1 MKRILLVCAL
11 IASTFALQFG
21 GGIASANTQVTPAA
35 QSVSGVVGTPIS
47 ATTAYTV
54 TGISGTKVFVISPT
68 LPAGLSINTSTGVVS
83 GTPSAASVAANY
95 TVTVSDGATSATAII
110 TIGVSG
116 TATLSP
122 STQTVT
128 GRVGAAITVTTAF
141 TSTGLGTR
149 YFSIAPA
156 LPAGLVF
163 SSSTGVLSGT
173 ATAARGATTYVVTAA
188 DGTNY
193 AVATMRLTISAV
205 PLMTPASQAVSGVV
219 GTAIATT
226 SVFVAPTLTD
236 TSGTKTFTVSPALP
250 AGLTLNA
257 ATGTVSGTPTAVSTQ
272 TTYIV
277 TGTDGTNSSANFAT
291 STLTVVVAAPA
302 AATTT
307 TTTTVPTST
316 QGCLAS
322 TVAGRISS
330 TVDVANSALPSTQFA
345 CSMRIAIRPTKA
357 VVVAVAH
364 QGTTVNKTVASYS
377 VVLKRLNGGS
387 IVRPLAMGT
396 TPSVLRANYK
406 RLIAGTW
413 SVTIT
418 AFSATGATV
427 ATYNSASFRVG

>member
-1 MKRILLVCAL
+1 MKRILLVSA
-11 IASTFALQFG
+11 IIVSTFALQLG
-21 GGIASANTQVTPAA
+21 GGTALAITQVTPAA
-35 QSVSGVVGTPIS
+35 QSVSGVVGTAIS

-68 LPAGLSINTSTGVVS
+68 LPAGLTMNSSTGVVS
-83 GTPSAASVAANY
+83 GTPTASSVASNY
-95 TVTVSDGATSATAII
+95 TVTVSDGATSATATI
-110 TIGVSG
+110 TIAVSG

-122 STQTVT
+122 GTQTVT
-128 GRVGAAITVTTAF
+128 GRVGAAITATTAF

-173 ATAARGATTYVVTAA
+173 ATAAKEATTYVVTAA

-205 PLMTPASQAVSGVV
+205 PVMTPASQSVSGVV

-226 SVFVAPTLTD
+226 SVLVAPTLTD

-257 ATGTVSGTPTAVSTQ
+257 TTGAVSGTPTAVSTQ

-277 TGTDGTNSSANFAT
+277 TSTDGTNFAT
-291 STLTVVVAAPA
+291 STLTVVVAAT
-302 AATTT
+302 TTT

-316 QGCLAS
+316 QGCLAP
-322 TVAGRISS
+322 TISGKIS
-330 TVDVANSALPSTQFA
+330 NTVDVANSALPSTQFA

-387 IVRPLAMGT
+387 IVRPLTMGT
-396 TPSVLRANYK
+396 TPSVLRANYT
-406 RLIAGTW
+406 RLKAGTW

-427 ATYNSASFRVG
+427 ATYDSASFRVG

>member
-11 IASTFALQFG
+11 IASTFALQLG

-35 QSVSGVVGTPIS
+35 QSVSGVVGTAIS

-95 TVTVSDGATSATAII
+95 TVTVSDGATSATATI
-110 TIGVSG
+110 TIAVSG

-122 STQTVT
+122 GTQTVT
-128 GRVGAAITVTTAF
+128 GRVGAAITATTAF

-163 SSSTGVLSGT
+163 SSSTGVLSGS
-173 ATAARGATTYVVTAA
+173 ATAAKEATTYVVTAA

-205 PLMTPASQAVSGVV
+205 PVMTPASQAVSGVV

-226 SVFVAPTLTD
+226 SVFAAPTVT
-236 TSGTKTFTVSPALP
+236 GTKTFTVSPALP

-277 TGTDGTNSSANFAT
+277 TATDGTNFAT
-291 STLTVVVAAPA
+291 STLTIVVAATA
-302 AATTT
+302 AAT

-322 TVAGRISS
+322 TVAGRIRN

-364 QGTTVNKTVASYS
+364 QGTTINKTVASYS

-387 IVRPLAMGT
+387 IVRPLTMGT
-396 TPSVLRANYK
+396 APSVLRANYP

-427 ATYNSASFRVG
+427 ATYNSTSFRVG

>member
-11 IASTFALQFG
+11 IASTFALQLG

-95 TVTVSDGATSATAII
+95 TVTVSDGATSATATI
-110 TIGVSG
+110 TIAVSG

-122 STQTVT
+122 GTQTVT
-128 GRVGAAITVTTAF
+128 GRVGAAITATTAF

-173 ATAARGATTYVVTAA
+173 ATAAKEATTYVVTAA

-205 PLMTPASQAVSGVV
+205 PVMTPASQAISGVV

-226 SVFVAPTLTD
+226 SVFAAPTVT
-236 TSGTKTFTVSPALP
+236 GTKTFTVSPALP
-250 AGLTLNA
+250 TGLTLS
-257 ATGTVSGTPTAVSTQ
+257 ATTGAVSGTPTAVSTQ

-277 TGTDGTNSSANFAT
+277 TSTDGTNFAT
-291 STLTVVVAAPA
+291 STLTVVVAAT
-302 AATTT
+302 ATATT

-316 QGCLAS
+316 QGCLAP
-322 TVAGRISS
+322 TISGKIS
-330 TVDVANSALPSTQFA
+330 NTVDVANSALPSTQFA

-387 IVRPLAMGT
+387 IVRPLTMGT
-396 TPSVLRANYK
+396 TPSVLRANYT
-406 RLIAGTW
+406 RLKAGTW

-427 ATYNSASFRVG
+427 ATYDSASFRVG

>member
-1 MKRILLVCAL
+1 MKRILLVSA
-11 IASTFALQFG
+11 IIVSTFALQLG
-21 GGIASANTQVTPAA
+21 GGTALAITQVTPAA
-35 QSVSGVVGTPIS
+35 QSVSGVVGTAIS

-68 LPAGLSINTSTGVVS
+68 LPAGLTMNSSTGVVS
-83 GTPSAASVAANY
+83 GTPTASSVASNY
-95 TVTVSDGATSATAII
+95 TVTVSDGATSATATI
-110 TIGVSG
+110 TIAVSG

-122 STQTVT
+122 GTQTVT
-128 GRVGAAITVTTAF
+128 GRVGAAITATTAF

-173 ATAARGATTYVVTAA
+173 ATAAKEATTYVVTAA

-205 PLMTPASQAVSGVV
+205 PVMTPASQAISGVV

-226 SVFVAPTLTD
+226 SVFAAPTVT
-236 TSGTKTFTVSPALP
+236 GTKTFTVSPALP
-250 AGLTLNA
+250 TGLTLS
-257 ATGTVSGTPTAVSTQ
+257 ATTGAVSGTPTAVSTQ

-277 TGTDGTNSSANFAT
+277 TSTDGTNFAT
-291 STLTVVVAAPA
+291 STLTVVVAAT
-302 AATTT
+302 ATATT

-316 QGCLAS
+316 QGCLAPTLS
-322 TVAGRISS
+322 GKISN

-387 IVRPLAMGT
+387 IVRPLTMGT
-396 TPSVLRANYK
+396 TPSVLRANYT
-406 RLIAGTW
+406 RLKAGTW

-427 ATYNSASFRVG
+427 ATYDSASFRVG

>member
-1 MKRILLVCAL
+1 MKRIFLVCAL
-11 IASTFALQFG
+11 IASTFALQLG

-95 TVTVSDGATSATAII
+95 TVTVSDGSTSATATI
-110 TIGVSG
+110 TIAVSG

-122 STQTVT
+122 GTQTVT
-128 GRVGAAITVTTAF
+128 GRVGAAITATTAF

-156 LPAGLVF
+156 LPPGLVF
-163 SSSTGVLSGT
+163 SSSTGVLSGA

-277 TGTDGTNSSANFAT
+277 TATDGTNFAT
-291 STLTVVVAAPA
+291 STLTIVVAATA
-302 AATTT
+302 AAT

-322 TVAGRISS
+322 TVAGRIRN

-364 QGTTVNKTVASYS
+364 QGTTINKTVASYS

-387 IVRPLAMGT
+387 IVRPLTMGT
-396 TPSVLRANYK
+396 APSVLRANYP

-427 ATYNSASFRVG
+427 ATYNSTSFRVG

>member
-11 IASTFALQFG
+11 IASTFALQLG
-21 GGIASANTQVTPAA
+21 SGIASANTQVTPAA

-205 PLMTPASQAVSGVV
+205 PVMTPASQAVSGVV

-226 SVFVAPTLTD
+226 SVFAAPTVT
-236 TSGTKTFTVSPALP
+236 GTKTFTVSPALP

-272 TTYIV
+272 TTYVI

-291 STLTVVVAAPA
+291 STLTIVVAATA
-302 AATTT
+302 AATTK
-307 TTTTVPTST
+307 TTVPTSA

-322 TVAGRISS
+322 TVKGRIRN

-364 QGTTVNKTVASYS
+364 QGTTINKTVASYS

-387 IVRPLAMGT
+387 IVRPLTMGT
-396 TPSVLRANYK
+396 APSVLRANYP

-427 ATYNSASFRVG
+427 ATYNSTSFRVG

>member
-1 MKRILLVCAL
+1 MCAL
-11 IASTFALQFG
+11 IASTFALQLG

-128 GRVGAAITVTTAF
+128 GRVGAAITATTAF

-156 LPAGLVF
+156 LPPGLVF
-163 SSSTGVLSGT
+163 SSSTGVLSGA

-272 TTYIV
+272 TTYVI

-291 STLTVVVAAPA
+291 STLTIVVAATA
-302 AATTT
+302 AATTK
-307 TTTTVPTST
+307 TTVPTSA

-322 TVAGRISS
+322 TVKGRIRN

-364 QGTTVNKTVASYS
+364 QGTTINKTVASYS

-387 IVRPLAMGT
+387 IVRPLTMGT
-396 TPSVLRANYK
+396 APSVLRANYP

-427 ATYNSASFRVG
+427 ATYNSTSFRVG

>member
-1 MKRILLVCAL
+1 MKRILLVSA
-11 IASTFALQFG
+11 IIVSTFALQLG
-21 GGIASANTQVTPAA
+21 GGTALAITQVTPAA
-35 QSVSGVVGTPIS
+35 QSVSGVVGTAIS

-68 LPAGLSINTSTGVVS
+68 LPAGLTMNSSTGVVS
-83 GTPSAASVAANY
+83 GTPTASSVASNY
-95 TVTVSDGATSATAII
+95 TVTVSDGATSATATI
-110 TIGVSG
+110 TIAVSG

-122 STQTVT
+122 GTQTVT
-128 GRVGAAITVTTAF
+128 GRVGAAITATTAF

-173 ATAARGATTYVVTAA
+173 ATAAKEATTYVVTAA

-205 PLMTPASQAVSGVV
+205 PVMTPASQSVSGVV

-226 SVFVAPTLTD
+226 SVLVAPTLTD

-257 ATGTVSGTPTAVSTQ
+257 TTGAVSGTPTAVSTQ
-272 TTYIV
+272 TTYII

-291 STLTVVVAAPA
+291 STLTIVVAAT
-302 AATTT
+302 ATA
-307 TTTTVPTST
+307 TVPTST
-316 QGCLAS
+316 QGCLAPTLS
-322 TVAGRISS
+322 GKISN

-377 VVLKRLNGGS
+377 VVLKRLNGSS
-387 IVRPLAMGT
+387 IVRPLTMGT
-396 TPSVLRANYK
+396 TPSVLRANYT
-406 RLIAGTW
+406 RLKAGTW

-427 ATYNSASFRVG
+427 ATYDSASFRVG

>member
-11 IASTFALQFG
+11 IASTFALQLG

-35 QSVSGVVGTPIS
+35 QSVSGVVGTAVS
-47 ATTAYTV
+47 ATTAYTI

-68 LPAGLSINTSTGVVS
+68 LPAGLSINTATGVVS

-95 TVTVSDGATSATAII
+95 TVTVSDGSTSATATI
-110 TIGVSG
+110 TIAVSG

-122 STQTVT
+122 GTQTVT
-128 GRVGAAITVTTAF
+128 GRVGAAITATTAF

-163 SSSTGVLSGT
+163 SSSTGVLSGS
-173 ATAARGATTYVVTAA
+173 ATAAKEATTYVVTAA

-205 PLMTPASQAVSGVV
+205 PVMTPASQAVSGVV

-226 SVFVAPTLTD
+226 SVFAAPTVT
-236 TSGTKTFTVSPALP
+236 GTKTFTVSPALP

-277 TGTDGTNSSANFAT
+277 TATDGTNFAT
-291 STLTVVVAAPA
+291 STLTIVVAATA
-302 AATTT
+302 AAT

-322 TVAGRISS
+322 TVAGRIRN

-364 QGTTVNKTVASYS
+364 QGTTINKTVASYS

-387 IVRPLAMGT
+387 IVRPLTMGT
-396 TPSVLRANYK
+396 APSVLRANYP

-427 ATYNSASFRVG
+427 ATYNSTSFRVG

>member
-11 IASTFALQFG
+11 IASTFALQLG

-128 GRVGAAITVTTAF
+128 GRVGAAITATTAF

-156 LPAGLVF
+156 LPPGLVF

-205 PLMTPASQAVSGVV
+205 PVMTPASQAVSGVV

-272 TTYIV
+272 TTYII

-291 STLTVVVAAPA
+291 STLTIVVAATA
-302 AATTT
+302 AATTK
-307 TTTTVPTST
+307 TTVPTSA

-322 TVAGRISS
+322 TVKGRIRN

-364 QGTTVNKTVASYS
+364 QGTTINKTVASYS

-387 IVRPLAMGT
+387 IVRPLTMGT
-396 TPSVLRANYK
+396 APSVLRANYP

-427 ATYNSASFRVG
+427 ATYNSTSFRVG

>member
-291 STLTVVVAAPA
+291 STLTIVVAATA
-302 AATTT
+302 AATTK
-307 TTTTVPTST
+307 TTVPTSA

-322 TVAGRISS
+322 TVKGRIRN

-364 QGTTVNKTVASYS
+364 QGTTINKTVASYS

-387 IVRPLAMGT
+387 IVRPLTMGT
-396 TPSVLRANYK
+396 APSVLRANYP

-427 ATYNSASFRVG
+427 ATYNSTSFRVG

>member
-11 IASTFALQFG
+11 IASTFALQLG

-128 GRVGAAITVTTAF
+128 GRVGAAITATTAF

-156 LPAGLVF
+156 LPPGLVF

-257 ATGTVSGTPTAVSTQ
+257 ATGTVSGTPTAVSPQ
-272 TTYIV
+272 TTYVI

-291 STLTVVVAAPA
+291 STLTIVVAAPA
-302 AATTT
+302 AATTK
-307 TTTTVPTST
+307 TTVPTSA

-322 TVAGRISS
+322 TVKGRIRN

-364 QGTTVNKTVASYS
+364 QGTTINKTVASYS

-387 IVRPLAMGT
+387 IVRPLTMGT
-396 TPSVLRANYK
+396 APSVLRANYP
-406 RLIAGTW
+406 RLKAGTW
-413 SVTIT
+413 SVTVT

>member
-226 SVFVAPTLTD
+226 RVFVAPTLTD

-272 TTYIV
+272 TTYVI

-291 STLTVVVAAPA
+291 STLTIVVAATA
-302 AATTT
+302 AATTK
-307 TTTTVPTST
+307 TTVPTSA

-322 TVAGRISS
+322 TVKGRIRN

-364 QGTTVNKTVASYS
+364 QGTTINKTVASYS

-387 IVRPLAMGT
+387 IVRPLTMGT
-396 TPSVLRANYK
+396 APSVLRANYP

-427 ATYNSASFRVG
+427 ATYNSTSFRVG

>member
-1 MKRILLVCAL
+1 MKRILLVSA
-11 IASTFALQFG
+11 IIVSTFALQLG
-21 GGIASANTQVTPAA
+21 GGTALAITQVTPAA
-35 QSVSGVVGTPIS
+35 QSVSGVVGTAIS

-68 LPAGLSINTSTGVVS
+68 LPAGLTMNSSTGVVS
-83 GTPSAASVAANY
+83 GTPTASSVASNY
-95 TVTVSDGATSATAII
+95 TVTVSDGATSATATI
-110 TIGVSG
+110 TIAVSG

-122 STQTVT
+122 GTQTVT
-128 GRVGAAITVTTAF
+128 GRVGAAITATTAF

-173 ATAARGATTYVVTAA
+173 ATAAKGATTYVVTAA

-205 PLMTPASQAVSGVV
+205 PVMTPASQAISGVV

-226 SVFVAPTLTD
+226 SVFAAPTVT
-236 TSGTKTFTVSPALP
+236 GTKTFTVSPALP
-250 AGLTLNA
+250 TGLTLS
-257 ATGTVSGTPTAVSTQ
+257 ATTGAVSGTPTAVSTQ

-277 TGTDGTNSSANFAT
+277 TSTDGTNFAT
-291 STLTVVVAAPA
+291 STLTVVVAAT
-302 AATTT
+302 TTT

-316 QGCLAS
+316 QGCLAP
-322 TVAGRISS
+322 TISGKIS
-330 TVDVANSALPSTQFA
+330 NTVDVANSALPSTQFA

-387 IVRPLAMGT
+387 IVRPLTMGT
-396 TPSVLRANYK
+396 TPSVLRANYT
-406 RLIAGTW
+406 RLKAGTW

-427 ATYNSASFRVG
+427 ATYDSASFRVG

>member
-11 IASTFALQFG
+11 IASTFALQLG

-128 GRVGAAITVTTAF
+128 GRVGAAITATTAF

-156 LPAGLVF
+156 LPPGLVF

-272 TTYIV
+272 TTYVI

-291 STLTVVVAAPA
+291 STLTIVVAATAA
-302 AATTT
+302 AATTK
-307 TTTTVPTST
+307 TTVPTSA

-322 TVAGRISS
+322 TVKGRIRN

-364 QGTTVNKTVASYS
+364 QGTTINKTVASYS

-387 IVRPLAMGT
+387 IVRPLTMGT
-396 TPSVLRANYK
+396 APSVLRANYP

-427 ATYNSASFRVG
+427 ATYNSTSFRVG

>member
-11 IASTFALQFG
+11 IASTFALQLG

-128 GRVGAAITVTTAF
+128 GRVGAAITATTAF

-156 LPAGLVF
+156 LPPGLVF
-163 SSSTGVLSGT
+163 SSSTGVLSGA

-272 TTYIV
+272 TTYVI

-291 STLTVVVAAPA
+291 STLTIVVAATAA
-302 AATTT
+302 AATTK
-307 TTTTVPTST
+307 TTVPTSA

-322 TVAGRISS
+322 TVKGRIRN

-364 QGTTVNKTVASYS
+364 QGTTINKTVASYS

-387 IVRPLAMGT
+387 IVRPLTMGT
-396 TPSVLRANYK
+396 APSVLRANYP

-427 ATYNSASFRVG
+427 ATYNSTSFRVG

>member
-1 MKRILLVCAL
+1 MKRIFLVCAL
-11 IASTFALQFG
+11 IASTFALQLG

-95 TVTVSDGATSATAII
+95 TVTVSDGSTSATATI
-110 TIGVSG
+110 TIAVSG

-122 STQTVT
+122 GTQTVT
-128 GRVGAAITVTTAF
+128 GRVGAAITATTAF

-163 SSSTGVLSGT
+163 SSSTGVLSGS
-173 ATAARGATTYVVTAA
+173 ATAAKEATTYVVTAA

-205 PLMTPASQAVSGVV
+205 PVMTPASQAVSGVV

-277 TGTDGTNSSANFAT
+277 TATDGTNFAT
-291 STLTVVVAAPA
+291 STLTIVVAATA
-302 AATTT
+302 AAT

-322 TVAGRISS
+322 TVAGRIRN

-364 QGTTVNKTVASYS
+364 QGTTINKTVASYS

-387 IVRPLAMGT
+387 IVRPLTMGT
-396 TPSVLRANYK
+396 APSVLRANYP

-427 ATYNSASFRVG
+427 ATYNSTSFRVG

>member
-11 IASTFALQFG
+11 IAATFALQLG
-21 GGIASANTQVTPAA
+21 GGTASANTQVTPAA
-35 QSVSGVVGTPIS
+35 QSVSGVVGTAIS

-95 TVTVSDGATSATAII
+95 TVTVSDGATSATATI
-110 TIGVSG
+110 TIAVSG

-122 STQTVT
+122 GTQTVT
-128 GRVGAAITVTTAF
+128 GRVGAAITATTAF

-173 ATAARGATTYVVTAA
+173 ATAANEATTYVVTAA

-205 PLMTPASQAVSGVV
+205 PVMTPASQAVSGVV

-226 SVFVAPTLTD
+226 SVFAAPTVP
-236 TSGTKTFTVSPALP
+236 GTKTFTVSPALP
-250 AGLTLNA
+250 TGLTLS
-257 ATGTVSGTPTAVSTQ
+257 ATTGAVSGTPTAVSTQ

-277 TGTDGTNSSANFAT
+277 TATDGTNSSANFAT
-291 STLTVVVAAPA
+291 STMTVVVAASA
-302 AATTT
+302 TATTT
-307 TTTTVPTST
+307 TTTIVPTST
-316 QGCLAS
+316 QGCLAP
-322 TVAGRISS
+322 TVVGRVSS

-345 CSMRIAIRPTKA
+345 CSMRIAIRPSKA
-357 VVVAVAH
+357 VVVAIAH
-364 QGTTVNKTVASYS
+364 QGTTVNKIVASYS
-377 VVLKRLNGGS
+377 VALNRLNGGS
-387 IVRPLAMGT
+387 IVRPLTMGT
-396 TPSVLRANYK
+396 TPSVLSAGYT
-406 RLIAGTW
+406 RLKAGTW

>member
-11 IASTFALQFG
+11 IASTFALQLG
-21 GGIASANTQVTPAA
+21 GVIASANTQVTPAA
-35 QSVSGVVGTPIS
+35 QSVSGVVGTAIS

-68 LPAGLSINTSTGVVS
+68 LPTGLSINTSTGVVS

-95 TVTVSDGATSATAII
+95 TVTVSDGATSATATI
-110 TIGVSG
+110 TIAVSG

-122 STQTVT
+122 GTQTVT
-128 GRVGAAITVTTAF
+128 GRVGAAITATTAF

-173 ATAARGATTYVVTAA
+173 ATAAKEATTYVVAAA

-205 PLMTPASQAVSGVV
+205 PAMTPASQAVSGVV
-219 GTAIATT
+219 GTAIAAT
-226 SVFVAPTLTD
+226 SVFAAPTVT
-236 TSGTKTFTVSPALP
+236 GTKTFTVSPALP
-250 AGLTLNA
+250 TGLTLNA
-257 ATGTVSGTPTAVSTQ
+257 ATGAVSGTPTAVSTQ

-277 TGTDGTNSSANFAT
+277 TATDGTNFAT
-291 STLTVVVAAPA
+291 STLTVVVAATA
-302 AATTT
+302 AAT

-322 TVAGRISS
+322 TVAGRISN

-364 QGTTVNKTVASYS
+364 QGTTINKTVASYS

-387 IVRPLAMGT
+387 IVRPLTMGT
-396 TPSVLRANYK
+396 APSVLRANYT

>member
-11 IASTFALQFG
+11 IASTFALQLG
-21 GGIASANTQVTPAA
+21 SGIASANTQVTPAA

-128 GRVGAAITVTTAF
+128 GRVGAAITATTAF

-156 LPAGLVF
+156 LPPGLVF
-163 SSSTGVLSGT
+163 SSSTGVLSGA

-272 TTYIV
+272 TTYVI

-291 STLTVVVAAPA
+291 STLTIVVAATA
-302 AATTT
+302 AATTK
-307 TTTTVPTST
+307 TTVPTSA

-322 TVAGRISS
+322 TVKGRIRN

-364 QGTTVNKTVASYS
+364 QGTTINKTVASYS

-387 IVRPLAMGT
+387 IVRPLTMGT
-396 TPSVLRANYK
+396 APSVLRANYP

-427 ATYNSASFRVG
+427 ATYNSTSFRVG

>member
-11 IASTFALQFG
+11 IASTFALQLG

-128 GRVGAAITVTTAF
+128 GRVGAAITATTAF

-156 LPAGLVF
+156 LPPGLVF

-272 TTYIV
+272 TTY
-277 TGTDGTNSSANFAT
+277 
-291 STLTVVVAAPA
+291 
-302 AATTT
+302 
-307 TTTTVPTST
+307 
-316 QGCLAS
+316 
-322 TVAGRISS
+322 
-330 TVDVANSALPSTQFA
+330 
-345 CSMRIAIRPTKA
+345 
-357 VVVAVAH
+357 
-364 QGTTVNKTVASYS
+364 
-377 VVLKRLNGGS
+377 
-387 IVRPLAMGT
+387 
-396 TPSVLRANYK
+396 
-406 RLIAGTW
+406 
-413 SVTIT
+413 
-418 AFSATGATV
+418 
-427 ATYNSASFRVG
+427 

>member
-11 IASTFALQFG
+11 IASTFALQLG

-35 QSVSGVVGTPIS
+35 QSVSGVVGTAIS

-95 TVTVSDGATSATAII
+95 TVTVSDGSTSATATI
-110 TIGVSG
+110 TIAVSG

-122 STQTVT
+122 GTQTVT
-128 GRVGAAITVTTAF
+128 GRVGAAITATTAF

-163 SSSTGVLSGT
+163 SSSTGVLSGS
-173 ATAARGATTYVVTAA
+173 ATAAKEATTYVVTAA

-205 PLMTPASQAVSGVV
+205 PVMTPASQAVSGVV

-226 SVFVAPTLTD
+226 SVFAAPTVT
-236 TSGTKTFTVSPALP
+236 GTKTFTVSPALP

-277 TGTDGTNSSANFAT
+277 TATDGTNFAT
-291 STLTVVVAAPA
+291 STLTIVVAATA
-302 AATTT
+302 AAT

-322 TVAGRISS
+322 TVAGRIRN

-364 QGTTVNKTVASYS
+364 QGTTINKTVASYS

-387 IVRPLAMGT
+387 IVRPLTMGT
-396 TPSVLRANYK
+396 APSVLRANYP

-427 ATYNSASFRVG
+427 ATYNSTSFRVG

>member
-11 IASTFALQFG
+11 IASTFALQLG

-35 QSVSGVVGTPIS
+35 QSVSGVVGTAIS

-95 TVTVSDGATSATAII
+95 TVTVSDGSTSATATI
-110 TIGVSG
+110 TIAVSG

-122 STQTVT
+122 GTQTVT
-128 GRVGAAITVTTAF
+128 GRVGAAITATTAF

-173 ATAARGATTYVVTAA
+173 ATAAKEATTYVVTAA

-205 PLMTPASQAVSGVV
+205 PVMTPASQAVSGVV

-226 SVFVAPTLTD
+226 SVFAAPTVT
-236 TSGTKTFTVSPALP
+236 GTKTFTVSPALP
-250 AGLTLNA
+250 TGLTLNA
-257 ATGTVSGTPTAVSTQ
+257 TTGAVSGTPTAASTQ

-277 TGTDGTNSSANFAT
+277 TATDGTNFAT
-291 STLTVVVAAPA
+291 STLTVVVAATA
-302 AATTT
+302 AVT

-322 TVAGRISS
+322 TVAGRISN

-345 CSMRIAIRPTKA
+345 CSMRIAIRPTRA

-364 QGTTVNKTVASYS
+364 QGTTINKTVASYS

-387 IVRPLAMGT
+387 IVRPLTMGT
-396 TPSVLRANYK
+396 TPSVLRANYT

-427 ATYNSASFRVG
+427 ATYDSVSFRVG

>member
-1 MKRILLVCAL
+1 
-11 IASTFALQFG
+11 
-21 GGIASANTQVTPAA
+21 
-35 QSVSGVVGTPIS
+35 VSGVVGTAIS

-95 TVTVSDGATSATAII
+95 TVTVSDGATSATATI
-110 TIGVSG
+110 TIAVSG

-122 STQTVT
+122 GTQTVT
-128 GRVGAAITVTTAF
+128 GRVGAAITATTAF

-173 ATAARGATTYVVTAA
+173 ATAAKEATTYVVTAA

-205 PLMTPASQAVSGVV
+205 PVMTPASQAVSGVV

-226 SVFVAPTLTD
+226 SVFAAPTVT
-236 TSGTKTFTVSPALP
+236 GTKTFTVSPALP
-250 AGLTLNA
+250 TGLTLNA
-257 ATGTVSGTPTAVSTQ
+257 TTGAVSGTPTAVSTQ

-277 TGTDGTNSSANFAT
+277 TATDGTNFAT

-396 TPSVLRANYK
+396 TPSVLRANYT

>member
-11 IASTFALQFG
+11 IASTFALQLG

-35 QSVSGVVGTPIS
+35 QSVSGVVGTAIS

-95 TVTVSDGATSATAII
+95 TVTVSDGSTSATATI
-110 TIGVSG
+110 TIAVSG

-122 STQTVT
+122 GTQTVT
-128 GRVGAAITVTTAF
+128 GRVGAAITATTAF

-173 ATAARGATTYVVTAA
+173 ATAAKEATTYVVTAA

-205 PLMTPASQAVSGVV
+205 PVMTPASQSVSGVV
-219 GTAIATT
+219 GTPIATT

-257 ATGTVSGTPTAVSTQ
+257 ATGTVSGTPTAVSPQ
-272 TTYIV
+272 TTYVI

-291 STLTVVVAAPA
+291 STLTIVVAATA
-302 AATTT
+302 AVT

-322 TVAGRISS
+322 TVAGRISN

-345 CSMRIAIRPTKA
+345 CSMRIAIRPTRA

-364 QGTTVNKTVASYS
+364 QGTTINKTVASYS

-387 IVRPLAMGT
+387 IVRPLTMGT
-396 TPSVLRANYK
+396 TPSVLRANYT

-427 ATYNSASFRVG
+427 ATYNSPSFRVG

>member
-11 IASTFALQFG
+11 IASTFALQLG

-205 PLMTPASQAVSGVV
+205 PVMTPASQAVSGVV

-272 TTYIV
+272 TTYVI

-291 STLTVVVAAPA
+291 STLTIVVAATA
-302 AATTT
+302 AATTK
-307 TTTTVPTST
+307 TTVPTSA

-322 TVAGRISS
+322 TVKGRIRN

-364 QGTTVNKTVASYS
+364 QGTTINKTVASYS

-387 IVRPLAMGT
+387 IVRPLTMGT
-396 TPSVLRANYK
+396 APSVLRANYP

-427 ATYNSASFRVG
+427 ATYNSTSFRVG